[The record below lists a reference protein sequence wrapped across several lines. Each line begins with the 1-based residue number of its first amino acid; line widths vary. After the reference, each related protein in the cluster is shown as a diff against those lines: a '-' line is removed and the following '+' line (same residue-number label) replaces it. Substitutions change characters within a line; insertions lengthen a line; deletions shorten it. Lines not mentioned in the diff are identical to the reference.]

1 MDVINYALFFLL
13 LHIWKF
19 KSDPDGYY
27 EYSPKI
33 SREISKHA
41 GVLTTGDIINY
52 THPPTYM
59 WHRQFM

>member
-19 KSDPDGYY
+19 KNDPDGYY
-27 EYSPKI
+27 EHSPKI

-41 GVLTTGDIINY
+41 GDLTTGDIIIH
-52 THPPTYM
+52 THPHTYDT
-59 WHRQFM
+59 